1 MLKRLLELI
10 FSLPEEQQE
19 PSSSPSSVPAQLA
32 ARPLDFAGLQ
42 HARVQPAGKHLNIGN
57 VQVAADEVLD
67 FAAPIG
73 VVQAADLALVVED
86 YARLTHET
94 CQPQLA
100 ALVFLLTDQPA
111 ALDRYFPITSTLA
124 GEQHTAFYQLVREII
139 AHPGFDLRLFAEQQ
153 EDITHAMSSDI
164 AHMVAGHLAEVFF
177 ARRDILEC
185 LLSSPRHIWLYT
197 TPQAFKDG
205 GGVAGGCYNP
215 GKQCLQL
222 TVSRL
227 YEGFNGRTPGVAP
240 FLHEFGHMLDYF
252 DAGSQQ
258 MTRSSGFLPGL
269 RPSDGAIFRSHARAL
284 FRKGKQIELD
294 RYLRFYAGEASAND
308 PVPIGHPYVFQSDSE
323 FIAGYLEMFFR
334 TPNYFEQ
341 QNPDLYNSF
350 AEVFQ
355 QDPRQYWQAD
365 FPFYVRENQKFYR
378 SGQQPREPGIHVPAE

>member
-1 MLKRLLELI
+1 MLKQLLQFLFPPSE
-10 FSLPEEQQE
+10 SQQE
-19 PSSSPSSVPAQLA
+19 SSPLPPVPSPLPIS
-32 ARPLDFAGLQ
+32 RSLDFAGLQ
-42 HARVQPAGKHLNIGN
+42 HARVQSAGKHLNIGN
-57 VQVAADEVLD
+57 VQVATDEVLE

-94 CQPQLA
+94 CRPQLA
-100 ALVFLLTDQPA
+100 AFVFLLTDQPA

-153 EDITHAMSSDI
+153 EDITHAMSADI
-164 AHMVAGHLAEVFF
+164 AHMVAGQLAELFF

-215 GKQCLQL
+215 GKQSLQL

-227 YEGFNGRTPGVAP
+227 YEGFKGRTPGVAP

-269 RPSDGAIFRSHARAL
+269 RPSDGAVYSSHARAL
-284 FRKGKQIELD
+284 FCKGKQIELE
-294 RYLRFYAGEASAND
+294 RYLRFSAGEASAND
-308 PVPIGHPYVFQSDSE
+308 PVPIGHPYVFQNDSE

-334 TPNYFEQ
+334 NPNYFEQ
-341 QNPDLYNSF
+341 QNSDLYNSF
-350 AEVFQ
+350 AELFQ